1 MTVFIPLQPNKL
13 SDNLV
18 QQFLLPDQTPSILE
32 AEMSLRAEQLINNSK
47 QGRTSSSPRDIVPP
61 EPDNTRQDVTPET
74 PRQQKESRSQTESEE
89 AEQKEERIERE
100 EQMVKKEERMVE
112 VEQVM
117 KKEEGTVGQVMK
129 KEEGMEERQDP
140 DGRQADTTVT
150 EHDGREVCILY
161 PWIRTGDG

>member
-117 KKEEGTVGQVMK
+117 KKEEG
-129 KEEGMEERQDP
+129 MEERQDP

>member
-47 QGRTSSSPRDIVPP
+47 QGHMSSSPRDVVPP

-74 PRQQKESRSQTESEE
+74 PRQQKESRSQTASEE
-89 AEQKEERIERE
+89 AEQKEERIERV

-117 KKEEGTVGQVMK
+117 KKEEG
-129 KEEGMEERQDP
+129 MEERQEP

-150 EHDGREVCILY
+150 EHDGREVCIPY